1 MFLHL
6 AKISRVIEVD
16 AHAAATSL
24 GAKMQDL
31 SGATMLVTGA
41 GGFLCSFLLDV
52 MAALNRSVLSS
63 PCSVIAL
70 DNFQSGLPER
80 VQHLQNDKNISFIQ
94 HDMRKEFLPERHVD
108 YIIHGASIAS
118 PPFYRKFPLETMD
131 VNIDGTRH
139 LLNLCKKD
147 SRSMLYL
154 STSEVYGDPDPAF
167 VPTSESYLGNVS
179 CTGPRACYDESKRV
193 AETLCTIY
201 HRLHAL
207 PIKIA
212 RPFNVYGPGQR
223 IDDGRII
230 PDLMLAA
237 IKKEPFVLFSDGKAT
252 RSFCYVAD
260 AIRSLLLLLVTDAN
274 GEAFNIGNDQEE
286 ITMGGV
292 AQLVSKLAAPPVID
306 VRFQVSA
313 DPLYLTDNPQRR
325 CPDLSKLKRL
335 TGYKPDFSL
344 EKGLS
349 RTLES
354 YRELALENQNHASVS

>member
-1 MFLHL
+1 MSFHL
-6 AKISRVIEVD
+6 STVSRVIEED

-24 GAKMQDL
+24 GSAVQQMSDTTL
-31 SGATMLVTGA
+31 LLTGA
-41 GGFLCSFLLDV
+41 GGFLCSFLLDTIV
-52 MAALNRSVLSS
+52 ALNKSVLSK

-80 VQHLQNDKNISFIQ
+80 IQHLQKNADIFFVN
-94 HDMRKEFLPERHVD
+94 HDMRQEFLPDRHVE

-131 VNIDGTRH
+131 VNIGGTRH
-139 LLNLCKKD
+139 LLDLCRKG

-167 VPTSESYLGNVS
+167 VPTPESYLGNVS

-237 IKKEPFVLFSDGKAT
+237 IKKEPIVLYSDGKAT
-252 RSFCYVAD
+252 RSFCYVSD
-260 AIRSLLLLLVTDAN
+260 AIRTLLLLLVCDAN
-274 GEAFNIGNDQEE
+274 GESFNIGNDEEE
-286 ITMGGV
+286 ITIGGV
-292 AQLVSKLAAPPVID
+292 AQLVSNIAAPPVID

-313 DPLYLTDNPQRR
+313 EPLYLTDNPQRR
-325 CPDLSKLKRL
+325 CPDLGKLKKL
-335 TGYKPDFSL
+335 TGYSPEFSL

-354 YRELALENQNHASVS
+354 YRELAQERHASVS